1 MTWEALDLGAASDEK
16 VDVASVNTASQAP
29 VGVDQ
34 GGVWGYGVTRHHEP
48 ADTGD
53 AHEQHPADAPTGSF
67 WTFDDAQNP

>member
-1 MTWEALDLGAASDEK
+1 MTFADSDEK
-16 VDVASVNTASQAP
+16 VEVAPADAATQTP

-34 GGVWGYGVTRHHEP
+34 GGVWGYGMTQHEQP

-53 AHEQHPADAPTGSF
+53 ADEQDPADAPTGSF